1 MSSPAS
7 ATIPPPAAIYG
18 SDTPP
23 QDTEVSDVSVGNDD
37 DDTSDDD
44 EDDGSGDEGSD
55 GEETEDAAFDRAA
68 REIMNRAGRRV
79 GTAAMEDRR
88 FRSFFGARFE
98 IVRMVW
104 DMLGEGGLRPEKSEP
119 KHLLW
124 TLYFLKVYPREGPG
138 CAAVGGSR
146 GAVDPK
152 TMRKWVW
159 LFLER
164 IAELADE
171 VVSSLLH
178 CESPGIA
185 SNIIFCHRLPRE
197 IADCV

>member
-7 ATIPPPAAIYG
+7 ATIPPPAAIYE
-18 SDTPP
+18 SDTPS
-23 QDTEVSDVSVGNDD
+23 QDTKVSDVSVDN
-37 DDTSDDD
+37 TSDGG
-44 EDDGSGDEGSD
+44 DDGSN
-55 GEETEDAAFDRAA
+55 GEETEDAAFHRAA

-88 FRSFFGARFE
+88 FRSFFGAQFE

-171 VVSSLLH
+171 VVRSLLYH
-178 CESPGIA
+178 CLA
-185 SNIIFCHRLPRE
+185 RHHL
-197 IADCV
+197 

>member
-7 ATIPPPAAIYG
+7 ATIPPPAVIYE
-18 SDTPP
+18 SDTPS
-23 QDTEVSDVSVGNDD
+23 QNTEVSDVSVDNDD
-37 DDTSDDD
+37 NDTIDDD
-44 EDDGSGDEGSD
+44 KDEGSGDDGSNGK
-55 GEETEDAAFDRAA
+55 ETEDAAFHCAA

-88 FRSFFGARFE
+88 FRSFFGAQFE
-98 IVRMVW
+98 IVCMVW

-124 TLYFLKVYPREGPG
+124 TLYFLKVYPQEGPG
-138 CAAVGGSR
+138 CPTVGGSR
-146 GAVDPK
+146 GAFDPK

-171 VVSSLLH
+171 VVRSLLYCCLARH
-178 CESPGIA
+178 
-185 SNIIFCHRLPRE
+185 HL
-197 IADCV
+197 

>member
-7 ATIPPPAAIYG
+7 ATIPPPAAIYE
-18 SDTPP
+18 SDTPS
-23 QDTEVSDVSVGNDD
+23 QDTEVSDVSVDNDD
-37 DDTSDDD
+37 DDTSDNDKD
-44 EDDGSGDEGSD
+44 EGSGDDGSD
-55 GEETEDAAFDRAA
+55 GEETEDTTFHHAA
-68 REIMNRAGRRV
+68 REIMNRAGRGV
-79 GTAAMEDRR
+79 GTAAMEDRH
-88 FRSFFGARFE
+88 FRSFFGAQFE

-104 DMLGEGGLRPEKSEP
+104 DMLGEGGLCPEKSEP

-138 CAAVGGSR
+138 CATIGGSR

-152 TMRKWVW
+152 TMRNWVW

-171 VVSSLLH
+171 VVRSLLYRCLARH
-178 CESPGIA
+178 
-185 SNIIFCHRLPRE
+185 HL
-197 IADCV
+197 

>member
-1 MSSPAS
+1 MFPSS
-7 ATIPPPAAIYG
+7 
-18 SDTPP
+18 
-23 QDTEVSDVSVGNDD
+23 GNLVNSRLSNDHH
-37 DDTSDDD
+37 
-44 EDDGSGDEGSD
+44 
-55 GEETEDAAFDRAA
+55 
-68 REIMNRAGRRV
+68 
-79 GTAAMEDRR
+79 
-88 FRSFFGARFE
+88 
-98 IVRMVW
+98 W
-104 DMLGEGGLRPEKSEP
+104 LRTEP

-171 VVSSLLH
+171 VVSSLLY
-178 CESPGIA
+178 CVLPGIA
-185 SNIIFCHRLPRE
+185 TNIIFCHCLPRE

>member
-7 ATIPPPAAIYG
+7 ATIPPPAVIYE

-37 DDTSDDD
+37 DNTSDDD
-44 EDDGSGDEGSD
+44 EDGRSGDKGSN
-55 GEETEDAAFDRAA
+55 GKETEDTAFDRAA

-88 FRSFFGARFE
+88 FRSFFGARFD

-124 TLYFLKVYPREGPG
+124 TLYF
-138 CAAVGGSR
+138 
-146 GAVDPK
+146 
-152 TMRKWVW
+152 
-159 LFLER
+159 
-164 IAELADE
+164 
-171 VVSSLLH
+171 
-178 CESPGIA
+178 
-185 SNIIFCHRLPRE
+185 
-197 IADCV
+197 

>member
-1 MSSPAS
+1 M
-7 ATIPPPAAIYG
+7 
-18 SDTPP
+18 
-23 QDTEVSDVSVGNDD
+23 SDVSVDNDD
-37 DDTSDDD
+37 DDTSNGDKDEGRGDD
-44 EDDGSGDEGSD
+44 GSD
-55 GEETEDAAFDRAA
+55 GEETEDTAFHRAT

-79 GTAAMEDRR
+79 GMAAMEDRR
-88 FRSFFGARFE
+88 FRSFFGAQLFE

-171 VVSSLLH
+171 VVRSLLYRCLARH
-178 CESPGIA
+178 
-185 SNIIFCHRLPRE
+185 HL
-197 IADCV
+197 

>member
-1 MSSPAS
+1 MSDISTVAVS
-7 ATIPPPAAIYG
+7 
-18 SDTPP
+18 SD
-23 QDTEVSDVSVGNDD
+23 DSDEDSDDSDD
-37 DDTSDDD
+37 DD
-44 EDDGSGDEGSD
+44 DGDT
-55 GEETEDAAFDRAA
+55 EEAMFLCDAQD
-68 REIMNRAGRRV
+68 IQNRMSRCV
-79 GTAAMEDRR
+79 GTAAMEDRQ
-88 FRSFFGARFE
+88 FRGLFGACIE
-98 IVRMVW
+98 IVLKVW
-104 DMLGEGGLRPEKSEP
+104 LMLGEGGLHPKKSKP

-171 VVSSLLH
+171 VVRSLL
-178 CESPGIA
+178 
-185 SNIIFCHRLPRE
+185 
-197 IADCV
+197 